1 MKKIGWMVLC
11 SMLGGQSLAYAGG
24 FLSSSEP
31 AVHDDAHLLTVAN
44 KENELYPK
52 VSADGRYLLNLTLR
66 GHDAVI
72 ARRSSE
78 TGAYLNAVTDDI
90 ASFASFSWFGDQV
103 VFSSLRTGTL
113 SLWKKPATGVGLM
126 RREMELT
133 GTLQDVTLLQDGSVI
148 ATRLAR
154 GYKQKHGLSN
164 DRFNNWDVGT
174 LHSYIV
180 HIFPDGSE
188 QRLSEGVGA
197 SVSADGKH
205 VVFAINMGRGQHLFM
220 MDVDG
225 KNLAQL
231 TSGHVVDAQPSWSPD
246 GRWVVFTSNRG
257 GRVDT
262 SVSYKDNWDV
272 WAISSE
278 GTHLT
283 RLTSDTAKDGAAVV
297 GADGVVYFHSDRR
310 LSKETLAAWE
320 VRGSATGFHLWT
332 VKLPHLDAE
341 AVDKE

>member
-1 MKKIGWMVLC
+1 
-11 SMLGGQSLAYAGG
+11 
-24 FLSSSEP
+24 
-31 AVHDDAHLLTVAN
+31 
-44 KENELYPK
+44 
-52 VSADGRYLLNLTLR
+52 
-66 GHDAVI
+66 
-72 ARRSSE
+72 
-78 TGAYLNAVTDDI
+78 
-90 ASFASFSWFGDQV
+90 
-103 VFSSLRTGTL
+103 
-113 SLWKKPATGVGLM
+113 M

-154 GYKQKHGLSN
+154 GYKQKHGVSS

-188 QRLSEGVGA
+188 KRLSEGVGA

-205 VVFAINMGRGQHLFM
+205 VLFAINMGRGQHIFM

-231 TSGHVVDAQPSWSPD
+231 TTGHVVDAQPSWSPD

-257 GRVDT
+257 GHLDT

-283 RLTSDTAKDGAAVV
+283 RLTTNVAKDGAPVV
-297 GADGVVYFHSDRR
+297 GQDGVVYFHSDRR
-310 LSKETLAAWE
+310 LSKETLATWE

-332 VKLPHLDAE
+332 VRLPQADESPVAQ
-341 AVDKE
+341 